1 VSLCTR
7 ITAIFADLIVLGVTW
22 YKAIGTV
29 REAYRVG
36 IKVPISEILLRD
48 GQFSALD
55 SSVNLMLTICCLIGI
70 LFFL

>member
-48 GQFSALD
+48 G
-55 SSVNLMLTICCLIGI
+55 
-70 LFFL
+70 